1 MAAVRHPPVCP
12 PRQSLCLVV
21 GFTSR
26 APPLATPLLNRVR
39 SQAASSARPAAAPAA
54 PAAPAG
60 SAVGAAAAQT
70 PTVHANSRVGVAVD
84 MDGGYRDPGTGRW
97 VGNGTWVTVWNGFDT
112 GSYDGSHWYGVPD
125 DQQEA
130 QRKLAQEKAAAEA
143 ASGAAGGGGASAGA
157 E

>member
-1 MAAVRHPPVCP
+1 M
-12 PRQSLCLVV
+12 
-21 GFTSR
+21 
-26 APPLATPLLNRVR
+26 R

-54 PAAPAG
+54 PAG
-60 SAVGAAAAQT
+60 SAVGAAAVQT

-143 ASGAAGGGGASAGA
+143 ASGAAGGGASAGA